1 MRKNSFV
8 LYTDCLEQLEVIPDA
23 ERGILFLEVLRYAR
37 TGVVPNIENPFL
49 KALFLGFKNQIDRD
63 CAKYEE
69 VCKKR
74 AEAGR
79 NGGNQRVA
87 NLKQSQA
94 SGSNCNQNQAN
105 SSNCLN
111 VEANASNTK
120 QSQASG
126 SNCNQ
131 NQANSS
137 NCLNVEANASN
148 TKQSQAS
155 GSNIKANQADNDSDN
170 DSDNV
175 IDIKKSEGKT
185 SRFTPPTIQE
195 VKSFIDEKGYS
206 IDAETFIAFY
216 ESNGWMVGKNKM
228 KDWRMAIV
236 TWSKRD
242 NVHPQRKASANK
254 KCNDEWV

>member
-8 LYTDCLEQLEVIPDA
+8 IYTDCLEQLEVIPDA
-23 ERGILFLEVLRYAR
+23 ERGVLFLDVLRYAR
-37 TGVVPNIENPFL
+37 TGIMPNIENPFL

-94 SGSNCNQNQAN
+94 NGSNCNQNQ
-105 SSNCLN
+105 
-111 VEANASNTK
+111 
-120 QSQASG
+120 
-126 SNCNQ
+126 
-131 NQANSS
+131 
-137 NCLNVEANASN
+137 ANASN

-170 DSDNV
+170 DSDSDNV
-175 IDIKKSEGKT
+175 IDIKKSKGKT

-242 NVHPQRKASANK
+242 NVHLQRKTSANK

>member
-1 MRKNSFV
+1 MKKNSFV
-8 LYTDCLEQLEVIPDA
+8 IYTDCLEQLEVIPDA
-23 ERGILFLEVLRYAR
+23 ERGVLFLDVLRYAR

-94 SGSNCNQNQAN
+94 N

-120 QSQASG
+120 QSQA
-126 SNCNQ
+126 N
-131 NQANSS
+131 
-137 NCLNVEANASN
+137 
-148 TKQSQAS
+148 
-155 GSNIKANQADNDSDN
+155 GSNIKANQADDDGDN
-170 DSDNV
+170 VIGNV
-175 IDIKKSEGKT
+175 IDIKKSKGKT

-242 NVHPQRKASANK
+242 NVHPQRKTSANK

>member
-94 SGSNCNQNQAN
+94 SGSN
-105 SSNCLN
+105 
-111 VEANASNTK
+111 
-120 QSQASG
+120 
-126 SNCNQ
+126 
-131 NQANSS
+131 
-137 NCLNVEANASN
+137 
-148 TKQSQAS
+148 
-155 GSNIKANQADNDSDN
+155 IKANQADNDSDN

-175 IDIKKSEGKT
+175 IDIKKSKGKT

-206 IDAETFIAFY
+206 IDAEAFIAFY
-216 ESNGWMVGKNKM
+216 ESKGWMVGKNKM

-242 NVHPQRKASANK
+242 NVHPQRKTSANK

>member
-126 SNCNQ
+126 SN
-131 NQANSS
+131 
-137 NCLNVEANASN
+137 
-148 TKQSQAS
+148 
-155 GSNIKANQADNDSDN
+155 IKANQADNDSDN

-175 IDIKKSEGKT
+175 IDIKKSKGKT

>member
-1 MRKNSFV
+1 MKKNSFV
-8 LYTDCLEQLEVIPDA
+8 IYTDCLEQLEVIPDA
-23 ERGILFLEVLRYAR
+23 ERGVLFLDVLRYAR
-37 TGVVPNIENPFL
+37 TGIMPNIENPFL

-87 NLKQSQA
+87 NLKLS
-94 SGSNCNQNQAN
+94 QAN

-120 QSQASG
+120 QSQA
-126 SNCNQ
+126 N
-131 NQANSS
+131 
-137 NCLNVEANASN
+137 
-148 TKQSQAS
+148 
-155 GSNIKANQADNDSDN
+155 GSNIKANQADDDSGN
-170 DSDNV
+170 VIGNV
-175 IDIKKSEGKT
+175 IDIKKSKGKT

-242 NVHPQRKASANK
+242 NVHPQRKTSANK